1 MSKYVIIGGS
11 AAGIGGIEAIREVDH
26 DGAITLISEE
36 LCPHYSRPMI
46 SDLVSGKSTFN
57 KMKCRE
63 DDFWEK
69 NRVSALAGNK
79 AISMD
84 LLEKQVVLE
93 KGGSV
98 KFEKLLIA
106 TGGKKK

>member
-1 MSKYVIIGGS
+1 M
-11 AAGIGGIEAIREVDH
+11 
-26 DGAITLISEE
+26 
-36 LCPHYSRPMI
+36 
-46 SDLVSGKSTFN
+46 
-57 KMKCRE
+57 
-63 DDFWEK
+63 
-69 NRVSALAGNK
+69 SALAGNK